1 MKNCSDIIG
10 NRTRDLSV
18 CTCNVSTNCAT
29 GCPAF
34 YTVGCIII
42 SVYEGRQGNWSW
54 RQQLSPK
61 RWYNLPDPTASH
73 PRKPQLQTP
82 EPQISFYHAVFYIP
96 HETVSNKH
104 TQWKVL
110 KSVGKGRQLHIGA
123 SCCTT
128 FHSLQFHTHTHT
140 HTHAHTCRDNVRR
153 KSLCDPTT
161 SISYT
166 DQLSRT
172 AGGLDTG
179 QNHSISSPVYHDPTL
194 MNTLQFLGQSTPP
207 VCNHLIQY
215 FRYQVFHT
223 GDRNRTDGLTLC
235 NKCWG
240 AWKTDRRI
248 LAGQETAR
256 IYYTERFTTVCT
268 TARSKPDECSLH
280 PPSNP
285 HLSLPKVR
293 STKFS
298 RQIYLLN
305 AQTLPSSSSSGYFET
320 DET

>member
-1 MKNCSDIIG
+1 M
-10 NRTRDLSV
+10 
-18 CTCNVSTNCAT
+18 
-29 GCPAF
+29 
-34 YTVGCIII
+34 
-42 SVYEGRQGNWSW
+42 
-54 RQQLSPK
+54 
-61 RWYNLPDPTASH
+61 
-73 PRKPQLQTP
+73 
-82 EPQISFYHAVFYIP
+82 
-96 HETVSNKH
+96 
-104 TQWKVL
+104 L

-223 GDRNRTDGLTLC
+223 GDRNRTDGLTVT
-235 NKCWG
+235 NHYSTSDIKCSTLATETG
-240 AWKTDRRI
+240 RTDCLSVTNHYSTSDIKCSI
-248 LAGQETAR
+248 LATETGR
-256 IYYTERFTTVCT
+256 TV
-268 TARSKPDECSLH
+268 
-280 PPSNP
+280 
-285 HLSLPKVR
+285 
-293 STKFS
+293 
-298 RQIYLLN
+298 
-305 AQTLPSSSSSGYFET
+305 
-320 DET
+320 